1 MTTATDPA
9 CHTYEPDFRNSRVGS
24 MTTQVRSRRAGRP
37 SKGDR
42 HVMTARVPVET
53 ADLIFRLAEARG
65 IPASDFIA
73 EAVQEKLARTDL
85 STVQTQ
91 EELPLQKTA

>member
-1 MTTATDPA
+1 
-9 CHTYEPDFRNSRVGS
+9 
-24 MTTQVRSRRAGRP
+24 
-37 SKGDR
+37 
-42 HVMTARVPVET
+42 MTARVPVET
-53 ADLIFRLAEARG
+53 ADLVFRLAEARG

-85 STVQTQ
+85 PAVETH

>member
-1 MTTATDPA
+1 MITATDTA
-9 CHTYEPDFRNSRVGS
+9 CHTVAPDFRNSRVVI

-42 HVMTARVPVET
+42 HVMTTRVPVQT
-53 ADLIFRLAEARG
+53 AEIIFRLAEARG

-85 STVQTQ
+85 SAVETQ